1 MMVGVHANR
10 AVGARLEHV
19 QDYNTKLVEMFIRPS
34 RSNLARL
41 SVTSAGGQA
50 AVDRILGNG
59 NNRVT
64 FAPLHLTT
72 LWLQSHDVMSVS
84 IIKRPLR

>member
-1 MMVGVHANR
+1 MMVDVHANR
-10 AVGARLEHV
+10 VVGARLEHV

-50 AVDRILGNG
+50 AGARILCNG

-64 FAPLHLTT
+64 FGR
-72 LWLQSHDVMSVS
+72 LQPVTY
-84 IIKRPLR
+84 

>member
-19 QDYNTKLVEMFIRPS
+19 QDYDTKLVEMFIRHL

-41 SVTSAGGQA
+41 SVTSAGGQTGA
-50 AVDRILGNG
+50 DRISGNG

-64 FAPLHLTT
+64 FGR
-72 LWLQSHDVMSVS
+72 LQPVTY
-84 IIKRPLR
+84 